1 MALDFDI
8 VARVFNAV
16 SNDGLSVK
24 QALKSTKD
32 GGYKVEG
39 TDADYE
45 EAVEA
50 AQKLV
55 AAGNRWPAAIH
66 SVVGGGPKLGLVK
79 AKKSKKAK
87 KAALIKL
94 Q

>member
-16 SNDGLSVK
+16 SSDGFSVK
-24 QALKSTKD
+24 EAVKSTKD
-32 GGYKVEG
+32 GGYKVDG
-39 TDADYE
+39 TVADYE

-66 SVVGGGPKLGLVK
+66 SVLGSGPKLGLVK
-79 AKKSKKAK
+79 AKKAKKAK
-87 KAALIKL
+87 KAVKK
-94 Q
+94 